1 MRARDGTSP
10 EGSIGSSLAVE
21 ANEQRFPVKM
31 RLPPFQDADSAGQ
44 MKSGQYAAIS
54 RGAVQQSFPR
64 FYAQFGNEKA

>member
-1 MRARDGTSP
+1 
-10 EGSIGSSLAVE
+10 VE